1 MNHCYPKIEWNQE
14 PQENLNKQTNGVF
27 GNINQL
33 LKENQA
39 PKNQEHSQQM
49 MENVNKNEINN
60 SYFDYS
66 MLVPELGFRF
76 GDNLS
81 LESDYNIFIIHRDL
95 IFMYNF
101 YILKLKFILFLR
113 LL

>member
-39 PKNQEHSQQM
+39 P
-49 MENVNKNEINN
+49 INT
-60 SYFDYS
+60 S
-66 MLVPELGFRF
+66 
-76 GDNLS
+76 
-81 LESDYNIFIIHRDL
+81 
-95 IFMYNF
+95 
-101 YILKLKFILFLR
+101 
-113 LL
+113 

>member
-39 PKNQEHSQQM
+39 PKNHNQKIIYIIIQNQM
-49 MENVNKNEINN
+49 KIK
-60 SYFDYS
+60 
-66 MLVPELGFRF
+66 
-76 GDNLS
+76 
-81 LESDYNIFIIHRDL
+81 II
-95 IFMYNF
+95 
-101 YILKLKFILFLR
+101 KE
-113 LL
+113 